1 MLTSTVAIAAITT
14 DAGES
19 AIAAVSNKRKKEK
32 SRLDKTRS
40 IELSS
45 GIHNPLD
52 TPFFESLRFSQHL
65 SEIIEYALNID
76 FEKCI
81 DVFVPGRSLTTVKNR
96 HPASKTA
103 FGLDVN

>member
-52 TPFFESLRFSQHL
+52 TPFFESLRFSQQL
-65 SEIIEYALNID
+65 SEIIESALNID

-81 DVFVPGRSLTTVKNR
+81 DVFVPGRSLSTVKNR
-96 HPASKTA
+96 HPTSQLT
-103 FGLDVN
+103 FRFHVD